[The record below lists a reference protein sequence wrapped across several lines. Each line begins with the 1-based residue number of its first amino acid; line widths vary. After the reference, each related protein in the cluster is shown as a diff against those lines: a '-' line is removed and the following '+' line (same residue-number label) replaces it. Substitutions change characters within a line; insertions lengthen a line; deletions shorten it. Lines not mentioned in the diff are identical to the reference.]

1 MPPKIE
7 YLSCPEEPAGI
18 HPITA
23 GWLALLLVGVV
34 VAYGLDSRLSI
45 GTQVAAHSAVILGP
59 SLLKIGYVMQL
70 LAQHLQRKAGW
81 GVACASA

>member
-1 MPPKIE
+1 M
-7 YLSCPEEPAGI
+7 SRTPAKRSPNGPLRWI
-18 HPITA
+18 
-23 GWLALLLVGVV
+23 LMLVGVV

-59 SLLKIGYVMQL
+59 SLLKIGYVMRL

-81 GVACASA
+81 ERCCASA

>member
-1 MPPKIE
+1 MVLVVLGGLCL
-7 YLSCPEEPAGI
+7 LSGLDA
-18 HPITA
+18 
-23 GWLALLLVGVV
+23 ALLLVGVV

-59 SLLKIGYVMQL
+59 SLLKIGYVMRL

-81 GVACASA
+81 ERCCASA